1 MSFLK
6 KFTFINNFFFLMCRE
21 GMEWSNRGW
30 RNKMKL
36 EGKLVTMNFMKF
48 LFAR

>member
-1 MSFLK
+1 
-6 KFTFINNFFFLMCRE
+6 MCRE
-21 GMEWSNRGW
+21 GMEWSNQGW

-48 LFAR
+48 LFAG